1 MHIIKLKIISFL
13 VSFLLLLMV
22 NNNVSRAEVVA
33 LPEITE
39 VPELEE
45 ETLLKDLD
53 IPAVRDRDPDPEA
66 GPRLSI
72 SEFRLQGI
80 VEYPDVGITR
90 AEISQIV
97 EDIRFELMGEGQLLE
112 SGHTLEELGEIS
124 DLLVDIEKNVEEEHV
139 GPEEVQRLVWLVRDQ
154 LLKRGVTLGMIETV
168 ADRITRYYRERGFI
182 LAKAYIPKQ
191 KVRDGVVTLTLL
203 LGLLGETKVN
213 DNDLY
218 DAEILNSVFDDLLT
232 KPVTNRAISEKLYLI
247 NDFPGINVQG
257 FFEAGSQVGDTLL
270 NINVKSEETF
280 NYNTRVDNHGADE
293 TGRGRLYGEFF
304 WNNPTGTADQLHLGV
319 LYSFDPESTVYGQ
332 LRYSTNIIDS
342 RFKLSVGFAN
352 NSFVFRS
359 EEEGLNALDLGGE
372 TNIID
377 FKASYQMKRSL
388 DENYSFDLLYEDIE
402 SFIDVRGEREDG
414 GTLDNGVRNTSLV
427 FNYDFIT
434 DGSRMLHSG
443 NVKLTSGQFGLG
455 RLEGQEERHAYIRAD
470 YSLLSFW
477 KIPFTDVETRSVLR
491 SSFQYSD
498 SSLSSI
504 DKFAL
509 GGAARARSFQAKEF
523 TADQA
528 IYVGF
533 DWFFNLPD
541 FLDTEF
547 SETSLGK
554 TLSPFIFVDAAYG
567 TALSFNESVSDIDA
581 TLASAGVGL
590 QFSHEEMSGN
600 LQVAFPIENSS
611 SSSSALTFEESEE
624 ETRVLLEFQYR
635 F

>member
-1 MHIIKLKIISFL
+1 MYIIKSKIAPFFL
-13 VSFLLLLMV
+13 SFLLLLIL
-22 NNNVSRAEVVA
+22 NIDGTDAEVVA

-39 VPELEE
+39 VPDLKKD
-45 ETLLKDLD
+45 TLLKDLD
-53 IPAVRDRDPDPEA
+53 IPAVRDRDPDPQA

-80 VEYPDVGITR
+80 VEYPELGITR
-90 AEISQIV
+90 AAISKIV
-97 EDIRFELMGEGQLLE
+97 EEIRFDMMGEGKLLE

-139 GPEEVQRLVWLVRDQ
+139 GPAEVQRLVWLVRDQ
-154 LLKRGVTLGMIETV
+154 LLKRGITLGMIETV
-168 ADRITRYYRERGFI
+168 ADKITRYYRERGFI

-203 LGLLGETKVN
+203 LGLLGEVKVN
-213 DNDLY
+213 DNTLY
-218 DAEILNSVFDDLLT
+218 NDEVLSSVFDDLLT
-232 KPVTNRAISEKLYLI
+232 QPVTNIAVSERLYLI
-247 NDFPGINVQG
+247 NDLPGISTQG

-280 NYNTRVDNHGADE
+280 SYNTRLDNHGAEE
-293 TGRGRLYGEFF
+293 TGRGRLYGEFL

-332 LRYSTNIIDS
+332 IRYNTNVIDS
-342 RFKLSVGFAN
+342 RIKISAGFAN

-359 EEEGLNALDLGGE
+359 TDGGLAALDLGGE

-377 FKASYQMKRSL
+377 FTASYQMKRSL
-388 DENYSFDLLYEDIE
+388 DENYSFDLVYEDIE
-402 SFIDVRGEREDG
+402 SFIDVRGERDDG

-434 DGSRMLHSG
+434 EGSRMLHNG
-443 NVKLTSGQFGLG
+443 NIKITHGEFGLG
-455 RLEGQEERHAYIRAD
+455 RLEGQQKQHSILRAD

-477 KIPFTDVETRSVLR
+477 KIPFTDVDTRSVLR
-491 SSFQYSD
+491 SSIQYSE
-498 SSLSSI
+498 SALSSI
-504 DKFAL
+504 DRFAL
-509 GGAARARSFQAKEF
+509 GGAARARSFEAKEF

-528 IYVGF
+528 IYVGV

-547 SETSLGK
+547 SDTSLSK
-554 TLSPFIFVDAAYG
+554 TLSPFIFLDAAYG
-567 TALSFNESVSDIDA
+567 VSLSFNAGVSDTNS
-581 TLASAGVGL
+581 TLSSGGVGM
-590 QFSHEEMSGN
+590 QFSYEKISAN
-600 LQVAFPIENSS
+600 LQVAFPVENKSS
-611 SSSSALTFEESEE
+611 TSNMTFEEPNK
-624 ETRVLLEFQYR
+624 ETRVLFEFQYR